1 VIHCR
6 RHAIRRHFAIAAA
19 AIRRRR
25 HFADAAFTDSSTL
38 IIFRLFHI
46 DTPLFS
52 AISPLSL
59 SSPPRRAAVC
69 HADISAL
76 QAAAAAELT
85 FSLMPYFIAA
95 TDIFDIFTPL
105 FFLFIFSLVI
115 FAFIYD

>member
-1 VIHCR
+1 M
-6 RHAIRRHFAIAAA
+6 RRHFAIAAA

-25 HFADAAFTDSSTL
+25 HFDDAAFADFFTL
-38 IIFRLFHI
+38 MIFRLFHI
-46 DTPLFS
+46 DAAIIFRHFAIIAFVAAS
-52 AISPLSL
+52 AELPFAMLIFRP
-59 SSPPRRAAVC
+59 
-69 HADISAL
+69 L

-85 FSLMPYFIAA
+85 FSPMPLFIAA